1 MWFNDRC
8 RRCARILGSVLLLA
22 LSGLAAPAQSREGC
36 PQAGVPPVVVP
47 NLRRAV
53 SEGAELVIVAIGSS
67 STQGVMASSR
77 AQSYP
82 AVLQAELAKAL
93 PDSHVAILNRGIGGQ
108 DAAEEAPRLES
119 DVIMARPSLVIW
131 QVGANG
137 VMRRTDPAIFKR
149 LVSAGVRKLQAAGT
163 DVILMDNQRAPA
175 ILNSPDHA
183 KIAQALAEVA
193 VETEAS
199 LFSRNTLMDE
209 WERDGHPPSLF
220 ISADG
225 LHHND
230 RGYRCVATALSAAIL
245 DGLRSKSPTLAASAA
260 RR

>member
-1 MWFNDRC
+1 MWFDH
-8 RRCARILGSVLLLA
+8 RRGRFARTLGGGLLLA
-22 LSGLAAPAQSREGC
+22 MFLLAGPAQSREDC
-36 PQAGVPPVVVP
+36 PPARIPPVSVP
-47 NLRRAV
+47 HLRKAV
-53 SEGAELVIVAIGSS
+53 SDGAELVIIAIGSS

-82 AVLQAELAKAL
+82 AILQTELAKAL

-108 DAAEEAPRLES
+108 DAAEEVPRLES
-119 DVIMARPSLVIW
+119 DVLMTRPSLVIW

-137 VMRRTDPAIFKR
+137 AMRRTDPAIFKR
-149 LVSAGVRKLQAAGT
+149 LVSAGVRTLQAAGV

-183 KIAQALAEVA
+183 RIDQALAEIA
-193 VETEAS
+193 VETETS
-199 LFSRNTLMDE
+199 LFSRNALMDE
-209 WERDGHPPSLF
+209 WEREGDPPSLF

-245 DGLRSKSPTLAASAA
+245 DGLRGKNSSLAA